1 MRKLFL
7 LVMTLGVVFLASAQE
22 KPSSLPSVEELKSL
36 VVQQQRELSESP
48 ESASSAASAE
58 ALQTIGQVLS
68 AAETLSAQADR
79 FQELLA
85 NSDSLLVD
93 LQQQWSTLNQRLKES
108 SADSQAR
115 RYIND
120 PSELLDK
127 VATLSEQS
135 AQVNNE
141 IVDLQARQGLIEPEF
156 VEARKELESLRAQLQ
171 GINATEAVLTN
182 NKYLALISNT
192 RLQIVNIRKLE
203 LELKSHDARLS
214 IARATRDVITLELHH
229 LQKVSTVLAEISN
242 KEKIND
248 VKRVIVDINKRLD
261 SVDTS
266 HPTVSTEAEINRA
279 LASNLGI
286 LYEHIEKTTALKLKN
301 EAYYQRI
308 GELNQSLNEQLAV
321 LDNDNFL
328 GEILLSLRS
337 EASDIAKDSYA
348 SSIHHE
354 HLKTARHEQAK
365 TIKRLGNL
373 DIVFE
378 DSKSEVSTASERRAL
393 TTIIKSQRKQLYQE
407 IDKGL
412 KILINELTD
421 LTFTQTKLNT
431 GTSELLSRINEQ
443 LLWVATNQPI
453 WLPWFNSFY
462 SATSRLPE
470 IATSG
475 DLTSSLENN
484 KQRSLIAS
492 MIALILLA
500 WALVSTSK
508 IKTRLAS
515 HSSKINRVGSDS
527 ISYTVEALLL
537 TIVLTMR
544 LPIIL
549 ILAAFVL
556 EASNYET
563 SFEVALSSGLMVAST
578 TWILLDFTRR
588 IFLDNGICQVHF
600 RVDQELCAK
609 IYRSL
614 NSTRIVITI
623 LFALSAFISR
633 FSDQQLD
640 DTFGRL
646 VFIITSIFVAWLIK
660 REREIIVYHP
670 SMRDKHG
677 WSVALFNYGFRFLYL
692 GLIALAFA
700 SIIGYHYTAVTVS
713 TNLFFTLV
721 SLLSSLLFYVVVLR
735 WILVA
740 RKQLLWS
747 QLKAK
752 RAAQMEQEASGA
764 TADEGVDYTVE
775 SAESQI
781 ADVNTIQS
789 QTMALVRLSCTV
801 LILLIIFIIWDD
813 AGPALNAIDNIKF
826 WQETTIING
835 EAVDESLSLLDI
847 GIAIM
852 VLVLAV
858 AASRNI
864 PGLIEVVALRYTSV
878 DAGTR
883 YAAVTITRYVILMI
897 GMISSFDAMGISWSK
912 IQWLVAAIG
921 VGLGFGLQEIVAN
934 FVGGIVV
941 LFERPMRVGDTV
953 TIGGFNGN
961 VTAIRMRTTT
971 VVDWDNKE
979 IIVPNKLFISDS
991 LINWTLSSDVTRL
1004 HFTVGVAY
1012 GSDTE
1017 ATLREIT
1024 AALESHSE
1032 VLNEPAYNVFFL
1044 EFGDSSLSFEIRA
1057 FVSGAAR
1064 RLPVMHDLHME
1075 IDRRLREANI
1085 EIAFP
1090 QLDIHLR
1097 SDDTRAN

>member
-1 MRKLFL
+1 MRIL
-7 LVMTLGVVFLASAQE
+7 LPLILALGTTMSVAAQE
-22 KPSSLPSVEELKSL
+22 KPSSLPSVDELKIL
-36 VVQQQRELSESP
+36 VAEQQRDLSESP

-68 AAETLSAQADR
+68 AAETLDAQADR

-93 LQQQWSTLNQRLKES
+93 LQQEWSTLNQRLKTT
-108 SADSQAR
+108 SAESQAR
-115 RYIND
+115 RYIDD

-127 VATLSEQS
+127 VAALTEQS
-135 AQVNNE
+135 TQVNNE

-156 VEARKELESLRAQLQ
+156 VEARKELESLRTQLQ
-171 GINATEAVLTN
+171 AVGATEAVLSN
-182 NKYLALISNT
+182 NKYLALISNI
-192 RLQIVNIRKLE
+192 RLQTVNIRKLE

-214 IARATRDVITLELHH
+214 IARATRDVITIELHH
-229 LQKVSTVLAEISN
+229 LQEVSSVLAEISN
-242 KEKIND
+242 KKKFDD
-248 VKRVIVDINKRLD
+248 VKRVISAIGTGLDDI
-261 SVDTS
+261 DTTN
-266 HPTVSTEAEINRA
+266 PTVSTEAEINRA
-279 LASNLGI
+279 LANNLDI

-337 EASDIAKDSYA
+337 EASEIAKDSYA
-348 SSIHHE
+348 SSTHHE
-354 HLKTARHEQAK
+354 HLKIARHEQAK
-365 TIKRLGNL
+365 TVKRMGNL
-373 DIVFE
+373 DLEFE
-378 DSKSEVSTASERRAL
+378 KSKTEISSASDQRAL
-393 TTIIKSQRKQLYQE
+393 SFIIKNQREQLYQE

-412 KILINELTD
+412 KVLINELTD

-453 WLPWFNSFY
+453 WIPWFNSFY

-470 IATSG
+470 IASSG

-508 IKTRLAS
+508 INNRLIS
-515 HSSKINRVGSDS
+515 HSTKINRVGSDS
-527 ISYTVEALLL
+527 ISYTIEALLL
-537 TIVLTMR
+537 TFILTMR

-556 EASNYET
+556 KASNYET

-588 IFLDNGICQVHF
+588 LFSDNGICQVHF
-600 RVDQELCAK
+600 KIDHDLCTNVAN
-609 IYRSL
+609 SL
-614 NSTRIVITI
+614 KSTRIIITL
-623 LFALSAFISR
+623 LFGLSAFISR

-646 VFIITSIFVAWLIK
+646 IFIITSVFVAWLLK
-660 REREIIVYHP
+660 RERSIIVYHP
-670 SMRDKHG
+670 SMRDNHG
-677 WSVALFNYGFRFLYL
+677 WSMVLFNYGFRFLYL
-692 GLIALAFA
+692 GLIVLALA
-700 SIIGYHYTAVTVS
+700 SIIGYHYTAVTIS

-721 SLLSSLLFYVVVLR
+721 AFLTSLLFYVIVRR

-752 RAAQMEQEASGA
+752 RAAQAEQEASGA
-764 TADEGVDYTVE
+764 TADEGTDHTVD

-801 LILLIIFIIWDD
+801 FILLLIFIIWDD

-979 IIVPNKLFISDS
+979 IIVPNKLFISES

-1017 ATLREIT
+1017 ATLREIS
-1024 AALESHSE
+1024 AAVESHPE
-1032 VLNEPAYNVFFL
+1032 VLSEPAFNVFFL
-1044 EFGDSSLSFEIRA
+1044 EFGDSSLAFEIRA

-1097 SDDTRAN
+1097 SDDTRES